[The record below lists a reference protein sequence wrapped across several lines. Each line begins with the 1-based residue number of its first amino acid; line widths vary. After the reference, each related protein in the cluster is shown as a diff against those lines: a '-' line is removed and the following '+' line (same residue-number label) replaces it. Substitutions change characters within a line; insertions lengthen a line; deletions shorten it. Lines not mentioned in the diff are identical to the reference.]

1 MYALFLKEIRSFL
14 NSLIGYIT
22 MAVFLIAT
30 GIFMWVFSGPS
41 NVLDFGEASLQSLF
55 INAPNIFLF
64 LIPAIT
70 MRSFAEEKRTGT
82 IEILMTKPLS
92 DFQIILAKYFAG
104 VALVLLSLLPT
115 LIFYYSVVELGD
127 TFGNIDHA
135 SAWGAYIG
143 LFLLGAVFVA
153 IGIFAS
159 SITTNQ
165 VIAFMIAL
173 LLCFAIYIG
182 FQFLAAIFSAPFD
195 LIFMNLGIHE
205 HYVSLQRGVI
215 DSRDIIYYV
224 SAISLF
230 LLLTKLALQTRKW

>member
-41 NVLDFGEASLQSLF
+41 NVLDMGYSNLNSLF
-55 INAPNIFLF
+55 FNAPNIFLF

-70 MRSFAEEKRTGT
+70 MRSFAEEKRSGT

-92 DFQIILAKYFAG
+92 DFQIILSKYLAG
-104 VALVLLSLLPT
+104 VVLVLLSLLPT
-115 LIFYYSVVELGD
+115 LIFYYSVIQLGEPA
-127 TFGNIDHA
+127 GNIDHA
-135 SAWGAYIG
+135 GTWGGYIG

-159 SITTNQ
+159 SITNNQ

-173 LLCFAIYIG
+173 LFCFAVYIG
-182 FQFLAAIFSAPFD
+182 FQFLAGLLTAPFD
-195 LIFMNLGIHE
+195 LIFINLGIHD
-205 HYVSLQRGVI
+205 HYTSLQRGVI
-215 DSRDIIYYV
+215 DSRDVVYYLSV
-224 SAISLF
+224 ISIFLF
-230 LLLTKLALQTRKW
+230 LTKLALQTRKW